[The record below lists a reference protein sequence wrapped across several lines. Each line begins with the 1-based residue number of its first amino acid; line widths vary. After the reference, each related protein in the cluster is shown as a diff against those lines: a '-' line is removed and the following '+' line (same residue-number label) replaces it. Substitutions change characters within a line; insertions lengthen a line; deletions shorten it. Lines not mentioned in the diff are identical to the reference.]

1 MPNAQDDFAAAAAH
15 FADELAGKFAL
26 DVGGQPEE
34 PLKAPVGELLRELGR
49 LTGREVDYRTEVRVE
64 EIGRPDLGVT
74 VGGLLAGYVE
84 LKAPGLG
91 ARPERFAG
99 GSANAEQWKRFR
111 ELPNL
116 IYTDGE
122 EWSLYQAGE
131 RKARVRI
138 AEELTTN
145 GARGLNARATPRLEQ
160 LLAAFLAWE
169 PITPAN
175 PRNLAEFIA
184 PYARILR
191 GEVERAAAERGSA
204 VRGLAEQ
211 WREYLFP
218 EADNAQFADAYAQT
232 LTYALLLAHFEGAE
246 SLRVDAATA
255 TLQARHAVLADA
267 LRLLESTDARAE
279 LDMPISLIERAIDAV
294 DLNALRRADAQ
305 DPWLYFYE
313 QFLAAYDPK
322 LRKSRGVYFTPI
334 EVVRC
339 QVRLAA
345 ELLRDRFDKPSGFA
359 DAGVTVLDP
368 AVGSGAYPL
377 AVIEH
382 AEEAARERLGSGLV
396 AERLRSLAERLY
408 AFELLV
414 GPYAVA
420 HLRIA
425 QRLREAGVEDQPPR
439 VYLTDTL
446 ASPHQTGD
454 APPLLQT
461 MLPSIPREWEQAQQV
476 KGETPILV
484 CLGNPPYDR
493 QQIDPDDET
502 QKRKGGWVRFGD
514 DEEDTKTPPILDD
527 FLEPARQAGQG
538 VHIKNLYNDY
548 VYFWRWAL
556 WKVFD
561 SSASGGIVSFITASS
576 YLHGPG
582 FVGMRRVMREVFDE
596 LWIIDLEG
604 GNLGAR
610 KTENV
615 FNIQTPVAIAI
626 GVRSGEQQKTS
637 PARVRIARA
646 TGTEAEK
653 LAFLDQIDSIAD
665 VEWRECAS
673 GWTDPFQAPIAGAY
687 SEWPQV
693 TDVFPWQYSGVQLK
707 RKWPIGETPEQLM
720 ERWHSLLALNG
731 DNQRNA
737 FRETEGRRIDQ
748 RYENLYDSG
757 IRDNAIAELEPD
769 TPPPTIARYAY
780 HIAR

>member
-1 MPNAQDDFAAAAAH
+1 MPNAQDGFAAAAAR

-64 EIGRPDLGVT
+64 EIGRPDLGVA

-111 ELPNL
+111 DLPNL

-294 DLNALRRADAQ
+294 DLNALRRADDQ

-313 QFLAAYDPK
+313 QFLAAYDSR

-359 DAGVTVLDP
+359 DDGVTVLDP
-368 AVGSGAYPL
+368 AIGSGAYPL

-382 AEEAARERLGSGLV
+382 AEEAARERLGPGLV
-396 AERLRSLAERLY
+396 AERLRSLAGRLY

-484 CLGNPPYDR
+484 CIGNPPYER

-514 DEEDTKTPPILDD
+514 QTDDETPIFED
-527 FLEPARQAGQG
+527 FLKPARQAEQG

-576 YLHGPG
+576 YLYGPG
-582 FVGMRRVMREVFDE
+582 FVGMRRVMRES
-596 LWIIDLEG
+596 
-604 GNLGAR
+604 
-610 KTENV
+610 
-615 FNIQTPVAIAI
+615 
-626 GVRSGEQQKTS
+626 VRRTLDHRPRGRQSGRAQDGE
-637 PARVRIARA
+637 RV
-646 TGTEAEK
+646 
-653 LAFLDQIDSIAD
+653 
-665 VEWRECAS
+665 
-673 GWTDPFQAPIAGAY
+673 
-687 SEWPQV
+687 
-693 TDVFPWQYSGVQLK
+693 
-707 RKWPIGETPEQLM
+707 
-720 ERWHSLLALNG
+720 
-731 DNQRNA
+731 
-737 FRETEGRRIDQ
+737 
-748 RYENLYDSG
+748 
-757 IRDNAIAELEPD
+757 
-769 TPPPTIARYAY
+769 
-780 HIAR
+780 

>member
-1 MPNAQDDFAAAAAH
+1 M
-15 FADELAGKFAL
+15 
-26 DVGGQPEE
+26 
-34 PLKAPVGELLRELGR
+34 
-49 LTGREVDYRTEVRVE
+49 
-64 EIGRPDLGVT
+64 
-74 VGGLLAGYVE
+74 
-84 LKAPGLG
+84 
-91 ARPERFAG
+91 
-99 GSANAEQWKRFR
+99 
-111 ELPNL
+111 
-116 IYTDGE
+116 
-122 EWSLYQAGE
+122 
-131 RKARVRI
+131 RI

-145 GARGLNARATPRLEQ
+145 GARGLNVRATPRLEQ
-160 LLAAFLAWE
+160 LLATFLAWD

-175 PRNLAEFIA
+175 PGELAQFIA

-191 GEVERAAAERGSA
+191 GEVERAATEPRSA

-218 EADNAQFADAYAQT
+218 EADDAQFADAYAQT
-232 LTYALLLAHFEGAE
+232 LTYALLLAYFEGTE
-246 SLRVDAATA
+246 SLWVDAATA
-255 TLQARHAVLADA
+255 TLQSQHAVLADT

-279 LDMPISLIERAIDAV
+279 LEMPIELIKRAIKAV
-294 DLNALRRADAQ
+294 DIKALRRADAQ

-322 LRKSRGVYFTPI
+322 LRKSRGVYFTPV

-345 ELLRDRFDKPSGFA
+345 ELLRERFGKQSGFA
-359 DAGVTVLDP
+359 DDGVTVLDP

-382 AEEAARERLGSGLV
+382 AEEAARERLGAGLV
-396 AERLRSLAERLY
+396 AERLRSLAGRLY

-425 QRLREAGVEDQPPR
+425 QRLREADVIDAPPR

-446 ASPHQTGD
+446 ASPHREGD
-454 APPLLQT
+454 IPPLLQT

-484 CLGNPPYDR
+484 CIGNPPYER

-514 DEEDTKTPPILDD
+514 QTDDETPILDD
-527 FLEPARQAGQG
+527 FLKPARQAEQG

-604 GNLGAR
+604 DNLGAR

-626 GVRSGEQQKTS
+626 GVRSAEPRKTS
-637 PARVRIARA
+637 PARVRVARA
-646 TGTEAEK
+646 TGTEVEK
-653 LAFLDQIDSIAD
+653 LAFLDQIDSFDD

-673 GWTDPFQAPIAGAY
+673 GWTDPFYAVSEGAY
-687 SEWPQV
+687 AHWPRLI
-693 TDVFPWQYSGVQLK
+693 DVFPWQHTGVEMK
-707 RKWPIGETPEQLM
+707 RIWPIGESTNFLPHDGESYL
-720 ERWHSLLALNG
+720 SALDLAGKPLSV
-731 DNQRNA
+731 RPA
-737 FRETEGRRIDQ
+737 T
-748 RYENLYDSG
+748 
-757 IRDNAIAELEPD
+757 
-769 TPPPTIARYAY
+769 ARSTVST
-780 HIAR
+780 RLS